1 MSSGDDKDKDK
12 EMVGMDM
19 MDMDDMVM
27 VDTVDIFQGWIF
39 FRSKYF
45 SGATIF

>member
-27 VDTVDIFQGWIF
+27 VDTVDIFQG
-39 FRSKYF
+39 
-45 SGATIF
+45 